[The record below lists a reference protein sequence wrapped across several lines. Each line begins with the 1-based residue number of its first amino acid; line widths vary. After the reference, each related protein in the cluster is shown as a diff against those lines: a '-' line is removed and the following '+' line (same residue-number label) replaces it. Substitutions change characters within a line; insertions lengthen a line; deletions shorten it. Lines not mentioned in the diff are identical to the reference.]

1 MFSGAYT
8 ALITPFDSEK
18 NIDETAFQKFVEWQ
32 ISEGIHG
39 LVATGT
45 TGESPTL
52 NYEEHGRVVELC
64 VEAAAGKVPVIAGTG
79 SNSTDEAITM
89 SLHARKAGADGL
101 LLANPYYNKP
111 SQEGMYQHFKAIHD
125 AVDLPIV
132 LYNIPGRSVVDLHD
146 ETTVRLAKLKNIVGI
161 KDATGDLARVSS
173 LRVALGGQKFCQLSG
188 EDATVLAFNA
198 QGGDGVISV
207 TSNIAP
213 KMVADVQ
220 NLWNDGKTT
229 EALALHDTLM
239 PLHQAMFCETS
250 PQPVKYAASLL
261 GFGVSALRL
270 PLIEPSDSTKQ
281 RVQSAMQALGLI

>member
-8 ALITPFDSEK
+8 ALITPFKNGTFDADS
-18 NIDETAFQKFVEWQ
+18 FQKLVEWQ
-32 ISEGIHG
+32 VSEGIHG

-52 NYEEHGRVVELC
+52 NYEEHGHVVERC

-79 SNSTDEAITM
+79 SNSTEEAISM
-89 SLHARKAGADGL
+89 SLHAKKVGADGL
-101 LLANPYYNKP
+101 LLATPYYNKP

-125 AVDLPIV
+125 AVELPII
-132 LYNIPGRSVVDLHD
+132 LYNIPGRSVVDLND
-146 ETTVRLAKLKNIVGI
+146 TTTARLAKLPNIVGI

-173 LRVALGGQKFCQLSG
+173 LRAELGEQDFCQLSG

-198 QGGDGVISV
+198 QGGEGLISV

-213 KMVADVQ
+213 KLVAEVQ
-220 NLWNDGKTT
+220 NLWKKGAVK
-229 EALALHDTLM
+229 EALALHDTLV

-261 GFGVSALRL
+261 GLSEPSLRL
-270 PLIEPSDSTKQ
+270 PLIEASDATKA
-281 RVQSAMQALGLI
+281 RVKEAMHRLGLL

>member
-1 MFSGAYT
+1 MYSGAYT
-8 ALITPFDSEK
+8 ALITPFKHNKVDA
-18 NIDETAFQKFVEWQ
+18 DAFQKLVEWQ

-52 NYEEHGRVVELC
+52 NYEEHGHVVELC

-79 SNSTDEAITM
+79 SNSTDEAIAM
-89 SLHARKAGADGL
+89 SKHAQKVGANAL
-101 LLANPYYNKP
+101 LLATPYYNKP

-125 AVDLPIV
+125 AVDLPII

-146 ETTVRLAKLKNIVGI
+146 STMARLAELPNIVGV

-173 LRVALGGQKFCQLSG
+173 LRQALNGKAFCLLSG
-188 EDATVLAFNA
+188 EDATAISYNA
-198 QGGDGVISV
+198 QGGHGVISV

-213 KMVADVQ
+213 KQVAEVQ
-220 NLWNDGKTT
+220 NLWHAGKAK
-229 EALALHDTLM
+229 EALTLHEKLLPLHD
-239 PLHQAMFCETS
+239 AMFSETS

-261 GFGVSALRL
+261 GMGAADLRL
-270 PLIEPSDSTKQ
+270 PLIQPQEQTKAK
-281 RVQSAMQALGLI
+281 VKAAMQSLGLI